1 MNLLKK
7 PHLDF
12 IKNNFLNQ
20 KAILIVLLLIYILLV
35 ILFKPSCQFFIK
47 HLNNKFIIFP
57 FLISII
63 WLSQDNFLLGVCL
76 VVAFL
81 VTLNLQ
87 KIEKFTDKS
96 DGKDESVEDKN
107 DEDEEQEEDETEDK
121 NENKDEDED
130 KDKGKE
136 TQIKLL
142 KLEINQKNSKIQ
154 DLNQQLEN
162 EKNKPFSDHATKFFY
177 ENAEKFMNSDIY
189 KDKDHLFSKFIEMFE
204 KNIDEHKSNSIDSIE
219 PFVGFNY
226 IH

>member
-7 PHLDF
+7 THIDF
-12 IKNNFLNQ
+12 IKNFLNQ
-20 KAILIVLLLIYILLV
+20 KSILIVFLLIYITIV
-35 ILFKPSCQFFIK
+35 VLFKPSCHFFIK

-76 VVAFL
+76 VIAFL

-96 DGKDESVEDKN
+96 SDNDTTEDN
-107 DEDEEQEEDETEDK
+107 ENQNENQNDDEDEKEEDDK
-121 NENKDEDED
+121 ENKN
-130 KDKGKE
+130 GNE

-142 KLEINQKNSKIQ
+142 KMELEQKNSKIQ
-154 DLNQQLEN
+154 NLNQQLEN
-162 EKNKPFSDHATKFFY
+162 EKNKPFSEHATKFFY
-177 ENAEKFMNSDIY
+177 DNAEKFMNSDIY

-204 KNIDEHKSNSIDSIE
+204 KNVEQHNANTIE

-226 IH
+226 IN

>member
-7 PHLDF
+7 THLDF
-12 IKNNFLNQ
+12 IKNHFFNQ

-35 ILFKPSCQFFIK
+35 VLFKPNCQFFIK

-87 KIEKFTDKS
+87 KIEQFTDKS
-96 DGKDESVEDKN
+96 DEKDESIEEKN
-107 DEDEEQEEDETEDK
+107 DDEEEEDETEEK
-121 NENKDEDED
+121 NENDDTD
-130 KDKGKE
+130 KDKNINKNE

-142 KLEINQKNSKIQ
+142 KMDINQKNSKIQ

-162 EKNKPFSDHATKFFY
+162 EKNKPFSEHATKFFY
-177 ENAEKFMNSDIY
+177 ENAGKFISSDIY
-189 KDKDHLFSKFIEMFE
+189 KDKDHLFSKFIQMFE
-204 KNIDEHKSNSIDSIE
+204 NNIEKYNTIE